1 MEITVK
7 KTIKEK
13 VKLELPAYFKN
24 LAHVYKI
31 SSDETCLQVCTVK
44 DYFSI
49 GKCHSSLPILTNS
62 EPTTKAIY
70 NQEYKRVLGLL
81 KLENLKK

>member
-7 KTIKEK
+7 KTIEEK

-49 GKCHSSLPILTNS
+49 GKCHNSLPILTNS

-70 NQEYKRVLGLL
+70 EQEYKRVLGLL